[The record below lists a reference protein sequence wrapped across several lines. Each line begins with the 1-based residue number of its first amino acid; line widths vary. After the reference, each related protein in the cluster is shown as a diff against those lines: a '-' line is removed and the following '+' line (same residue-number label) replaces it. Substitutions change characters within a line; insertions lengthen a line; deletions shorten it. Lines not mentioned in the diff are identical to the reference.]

1 MRFSDLIGQQAVA
14 TQLRSMYQH
23 GRMPHALLLLGPE
36 GSGKLALAVALAQ
49 YLLCENR
56 NEQDACGQC
65 SPCQKMQHLVHPD
78 LHFVFPVVG
87 SKVTSD
93 TYLSQWRA
101 ALEDHF
107 FRNAN
112 DWLQYIG
119 AENKQGNIAK
129 EECLSIVKKLSL
141 KTFESQSKIMLIWL
155 PEYLGKEGNRLLKII
170 EEPPADTFFILVAQN
185 AEQILNTILSRCQL
199 IKVNALSDAEII
211 TGLQQKYPGL
221 AAEKVDS
228 IAYMSAG
235 DFNEAIKLAEAKEND
250 HVALFLDW
258 LRKAYVGN
266 GVELVA
272 WSEAFAKLG
281 RENQKQFFQYALHF
295 LREFLQLKLVPEK
308 PSRLG
313 AKELKT
319 GKNLV
324 KVLSI
329 EQVTEMVQLFTDAA
343 YYIERNGHPKIIM
356 LDVSIQLTIIMKR
369 PKQKVQA

>member
-56 NEQDACGQC
+56 NEEDACGQC
-65 SPCQKMQHLVHPD
+65 SNCQKMQHLVHPD

-93 TYLSQWRA
+93 TYLTQWRA

-119 AENKQGNIAK
+119 AENKQGNITK

-199 IKVNALSDAEII
+199 IKVNALSDADVIA
-211 TGLQQKYPGL
+211 GLQQKYPDL
-221 AAEKVDS
+221 ASEKVDS

-324 KVLSI
+324 PVLSV

-356 LDVSIQLTIIMKR
+356 LDVSIQLTTIMKR

>member
-1 MRFSDLIGQQAVA
+1 MQFSNLIGQQTVA

-56 NEQDACGQC
+56 SAEDACGVC
-65 SPCQKMQHLVHPD
+65 SNCQKMQHLVHPD

-93 TYLSQWRA
+93 SYLAQWRS

-119 AENKQGNIAK
+119 AENKQGNITK
-129 EECLSIVKKLSL
+129 EECLAIVKKLSL

-170 EEPPADTFFILVAQN
+170 EEPPADTFFILVAQD

-199 IKVNALSDAEII
+199 VKVNALSDEEIKS
-211 TGLQQKYPGL
+211 GLQKKYPAL
-221 AAEKVDS
+221 DQEQVSS
-228 IAYMSAG
+228 IAYLVAG
-235 DFNEAIKLAEAKEND
+235 NFNEAIKLAEAKEND

-266 GVELVA
+266 GIELVA

-308 PSRLG
+308 ASRLG
-313 AKELKT
+313 AKELKA

-329 EQVTEMVQLFTDAA
+329 EQVEAMVQLFTDAA
-343 YYIERNGHPKIIM
+343 YFIERNGHPKIIM
-356 LDVSIQLTIIMKR
+356 LDGSIQLAKIMKR

>member
-1 MRFSDLIGQQAVA
+1 MQFSNLIGQQTVA

-49 YLLCENR
+49 YLLCEDR
-56 NEQDACGQC
+56 TPEEACGVC
-65 SPCQKMQHLVHPD
+65 SSCQKMQHLVHPD

-93 TYLSQWRA
+93 TYIAQWRS

-107 FRNAN
+107 YRNAN

-119 AENKQGNIAK
+119 AENKQGNITK

-141 KTFESQSKIMLIWL
+141 KTFESSSKIMLIWL

-170 EEPPADTFFILVAQN
+170 EEPPANTFFILVAQN

-199 IKVNALSDAEII
+199 IKVNALSDEEVMA
-211 TGLQQKYPGL
+211 GLQQKYPSL
-221 AAEKVDS
+221 ASEKTAS
-228 IAYMSAG
+228 IAYLAAG
-235 DFNEAIKLAEAKEND
+235 NFNEAIKLAEAKEND

-258 LRKAYVGN
+258 LRKAYLGN

-295 LREFLQLKLVPEK
+295 LREFLQLKLVPGI
-308 PSRLG
+308 PSRMG
-313 AKELKT
+313 EQELKT
-319 GKNLV
+319 GKNLI
-324 KVLSI
+324 KVLSVD
-329 EQVTEMVQLFTDAA
+329 QVSAMVQLFTDAA
-343 YYIERNGHPKIIM
+343 YYIERNGNPKIIM
-356 LDVSIQLTIIMKR
+356 LDGSIQLTKIMKK
-369 PKQKVQA
+369 PKTKVPA

>member
-1 MRFSDLIGQQAVA
+1 MRFSNLIGQQAVA

-36 GSGKLALAVALAQ
+36 GSGKLALAIALAQ
-49 YLLCENR
+49 YLLCDNR
-56 NEQDACGQC
+56 KDTDACGQC
-65 SPCQKMQHLVHPD
+65 AHCQKMQHLVHPD

-87 SKVTSD
+87 SKMTSD
-93 TYLSQWRA
+93 TYLAQWRA

-107 FRNAN
+107 YRNAN

-119 AENKQGNIAK
+119 AENKQGNITK
-129 EECLSIVKKLSL
+129 EECLAIVKKLSL

-170 EEPPADTFFILVAQN
+170 EEPPENTFFILVAQN

-199 IKVNALSDAEII
+199 IKVNALSDAEVIA
-211 TGLQQKYPGL
+211 GLEQKYPDI
-221 AAEKVDS
+221 AAEKIAS
-228 IAYMSAG
+228 IAYRSAG
-235 DFNEAIKLAEAKEND
+235 NFNEAIKLAEAKEND

-324 KVLSI
+324 KVLSV
-329 EQVTEMVQLFTDAA
+329 EQVEQMVQLFTDAA

-356 LDVSIQLTIIMKR
+356 LDVSIQLAKIMKR

>member
-1 MRFSDLIGQQAVA
+1 MRFSNLIGQQAVA

-36 GSGKLALAVALAQ
+36 GSGKLALAIALAQ
-49 YLLCENR
+49 YLLCDNR
-56 NEQDACGQC
+56 NDTDACGEC
-65 SPCQKMQHLVHPD
+65 THCQKMQHLVHPD

-87 SKVTSD
+87 SKITSD
-93 TYLSQWRA
+93 TYLAQWRA

-107 FRNAN
+107 YRNAN

-119 AENKQGNIAK
+119 AENKQGNITK
-129 EECLSIVKKLSL
+129 EECLAIVKKLSL

-170 EEPPADTFFILVAQN
+170 EEPPANTFFILVAQN

-199 IKVNALSDAEII
+199 IKVNALSDAEVIA
-211 TGLQQKYPGL
+211 GLEQKYPDI
-221 AAEKVDS
+221 AAEKVAS
-228 IAYMSAG
+228 IAYRSAG
-235 DFNEAIKLAEAKEND
+235 NFNEAIKLAEAKEND

-266 GVELVA
+266 GIELVA
-272 WSEAFAKLG
+272 WGEAFAKLG
-281 RENQKQFFQYALHF
+281 RENQKQFFQYTLHF

-313 AKELKT
+313 VKELKT

-329 EQVTEMVQLFTDAA
+329 EQVEQMVQLFTDAA

-356 LDVSIQLTIIMKR
+356 LDVSIQLAKIMKR